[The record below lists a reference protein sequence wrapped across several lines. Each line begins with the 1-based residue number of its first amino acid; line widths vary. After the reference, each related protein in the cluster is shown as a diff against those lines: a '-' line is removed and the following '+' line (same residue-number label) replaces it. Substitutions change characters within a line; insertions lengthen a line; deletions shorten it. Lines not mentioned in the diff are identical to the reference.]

1 MSNWSAEQVV
11 YVASGSGAVLV
22 LSVDRLTGKLTRRTE
37 TQAGQCPSFVAFH
50 PELPLAYAIDE
61 DASTV
66 RSFAI
71 GKGGALRQLGCVD
84 SGGAGP
90 AYISIDR
97 AGKHAF
103 IANYRGGTVAVL
115 AISETGALEPPTQV
129 VAAGKH
135 PHSIAADVENRR
147 VSVPVLGEDAVL
159 QYAFDP
165 ARGVL
170 EPALVPRTN
179 APAGTGPRHIDFHPT
194 LKVAY
199 VVHEHSSE
207 LTAYAVAADG
217 GFSPLVTCST
227 LPGGLPHAGNTGSDV
242 HVAPSGRFVY
252 ASNRGHDSIA
262 VFALDARGLPSPNA
276 HAATLGSTPRNFCL
290 IGDGALLLVANLR
303 SDSVTTFAVDT
314 ATGAL
319 SPLSTTNGIE
329 RPFWIGAPPEVAAQR
344 ARRAA

>member
-1 MSNWSAEQVV
+1 MSNWSTEQVV
-11 YVASGSGAVLV
+11 YVASGVGAVLV
-22 LSVDRLTGKLTRRTE
+22 LTVDPVTGRLSRRSE
-37 TQAGQCPSFVAFH
+37 TQAGQCPSFLAFH
-50 PELPLAYAIDE
+50 PELPLAYAVDE
-61 DASTV
+61 DAAVV

-71 GKGGALRQLGCVD
+71 GVGGALQQIGSVD

-103 IANYRGGTVAVL
+103 VANYGGGTVAVL
-115 AISETGALEPPTQV
+115 AISETGALRSPTQV
-129 VAAGKH
+129 VEAGKH
-135 PHSIAADVENRR
+135 PHAIAADVENRR

-165 ARGVL
+165 ARGLL

-179 APAGTGPRHIDFHPT
+179 APAGAGPRHIDFHPT
-194 LKVAY
+194 LPVAY

-217 GFSPLVTCST
+217 FTQLVTCST
-227 LPGGLPHAGNTGSDV
+227 LPGGLPFAGNTGSDV

-262 VFALDARGLPSPNA
+262 VFELDARGLPSPTA

-290 IGDGALLLVANLR
+290 LGDGALLLVANLR
-303 SDSVTTFAVDT
+303 SDSVTTFAVDA

-319 SPLSTTNGIE
+319 SPLATTKGIE
-329 RPFWIGAPPEVAAQR
+329 RPFWIGAPPPVAALR